1 MHYFRYHDKVIIEE
15 ELNQVRKEQNAEWEI
30 AKHHLKLAKKYTS
43 LENFNRE
50 KTDVISLLSITTIL
64 NSNRNSNGY
73 SDPGMRINHF
83 QSALHFLVIFIGS
96 EWNGNIETIPGTPCS
111 STFV

>member
-30 AKHHLKLAKKYTS
+30 AKHHLKLAKKS
-43 LENFNRE
+43 PSMESFNRSDY
-50 KTDVISLLSITTIL
+50 TITTIL

-73 SDPGMRINHF
+73 SDPGGRDAKRRLSRNLL
-83 QSALHFLVIFIGS
+83 SSDKTGRVI
-96 EWNGNIETIPGTPCS
+96 T
-111 STFV
+111 